1 MIGSVTTRYASDG
14 CDHEPAPILSVEQ
27 VQRYLIERVLPVAGK
42 EVVATETAL
51 GRVLAEDQRS
61 LMNIPGADNSAMD
74 GYALASRDI
83 EHAGE
88 FRLVVSQRIAAGQ
101 VGQPLA
107 PGTAVRIFAGAWL
120 PPGADTVAM
129 QEHCRIEPDG
139 TVVIPGPV
147 TRGAHV
153 RRAGEDIAAG
163 ACILRRGTRLR
174 AQDLGLAASVGLARL
189 PVFRRLRVALLSTGN
204 ELVEPGAA
212 LRPGQIYNSNLYM
225 LAGLLQGLGCEWF
238 SAGWV
243 PDDPTQTHEA
253 LERAAEAADL
263 VIATGGVSVGEEDH
277 VKAAIRDI
285 GHLDLWRVAVKPG
298 KPLAF
303 GRIGATPF
311 LGLPGNPVSAF
322 VTFCLF
328 VRPFVQR
335 SQGIVCGQGGADTV
349 PRSFPVVAGFEW
361 SGAKK
366 RREYLR
372 ARLRLTENGAT
383 IVEIYPNQSSAALTS
398 AAWAEGLVE
407 VPEGHTVAHG
417 QTVRFFPFSELL
429 S

>member
-1 MIGSVTTRYASDG
+1 MNGSATMRYASDG
-14 CDHEPAPILSVEQ
+14 GGHEPAPILSVDE
-27 VQRYLIERVLPVAGK
+27 VRRYLIERALPVVGT
-42 EVVATETAL
+42 EVVATETAF
-51 GRVLAEDQRS
+51 GRVLAQDQRS
-61 LMNIPGADNSAMD
+61 PINVPGADNSAMD
-74 GYALASRDI
+74 GYALASRDLGR
-83 EHAGE
+83 AGE

-101 VGQPLA
+101 VGPPLA
-107 PGTAVRIFAGAWL
+107 PGTAARIFTGAWL
-120 PPGADTVAM
+120 PPGADAVAM
-129 QEHCRIEPDG
+129 QEHCRTEPDG

-147 TRGAHV
+147 ARGANV
-153 RRAGEDIAAG
+153 RRAGDDIAAD

-189 PVFRRLRVALLSTGN
+189 PVFRRLRVALLSTGD
-204 ELVEPGAA
+204 ELVAPGAA
-212 LRPGQIYNSNLYM
+212 LGPGRIYNSNLYT

-238 SAGWV
+238 DAGWV
-243 PDDPTQTHEA
+243 PDDPRQTQET

-263 VIATGGVSVGEEDH
+263 VIASGGVSVGEEDH
-277 VKAAIRDI
+277 VKAAIREL

-322 VTFCLF
+322 VTFGLF
-328 VRPFVQR
+328 VRPFILC
-335 SQGIVCGQGGADTV
+335 SQGVACGQGGADVV

-372 ARLRLTENGAT
+372 ARLRLAENGAT
-383 IVEIYPNQSSAALTS
+383 IAEIYPNQSSAVLTS

-407 VPEGHTVAHG
+407 VPEGETVANG
-417 QTVRFFPFSELL
+417 QAVRFIPFSELL

>member
-83 EHAGE
+83 ERAGE

-147 TRGAHV
+147 TRGANV
-153 RRAGEDIAAG
+153 RRAGEDVAAG

-253 LERAAEAADL
+253 LARAAEAADL

-328 VRPFVQR
+328 VRPFVLR

-366 RREYLR
+366 RCEYLR

>member
-1 MIGSVTTRYASDG
+1 MNGSVTMRYALDG
-14 CDHEPAPILSVEQ
+14 CDHEAAPVLSVEQ
-27 VQRYLIERVLPVAGK
+27 TQRYLIERALPVAGT
-42 EVVATETAL
+42 ELVATERAL

-61 LMNIPGADNSAMD
+61 PINVPGADNSAMD
-74 GYALASRDI
+74 GYALASRDL
-83 EHAGE
+83 ERAGE
-88 FRLVVSQRIAAGQ
+88 FRLVVSQRITAGQ
-101 VGQPLA
+101 VGQPLV
-107 PGTAVRIFAGAWL
+107 PGTAARVFTGAWL

-129 QEHCRIEPDG
+129 QEHCRAEPDG

-147 TRGAHV
+147 TRGANV

-163 ACILRRGTRLR
+163 VCILRRGRRLR
-174 AQDLGLAASVGLARL
+174 AQDLGLSASVGLARL

-204 ELVEPGAA
+204 ELIESGAA
-212 LRPGQIYNSNLYM
+212 LHPGQIYNSNLYT
-225 LAGLLQGLGCEWF
+225 LAGLFQGLGCEWF
-238 SAGWV
+238 DAGWV
-243 PDDPTQTHEA
+243 PDDPRQTHEA

-277 VKAAIRDI
+277 VKAAIREL

-328 VRPFVQR
+328 VRPFILC
-335 SQGIVCGQGGADTV
+335 SQGVVCGQGDADAV
-349 PRSFPVVAGFEW
+349 PRSFPVVAGFAW

-372 ARLRLTENGAT
+372 ARLRLTENDAT
-383 IVEIYPNQSSAALTS
+383 IAEIYPNQSSAVLTS